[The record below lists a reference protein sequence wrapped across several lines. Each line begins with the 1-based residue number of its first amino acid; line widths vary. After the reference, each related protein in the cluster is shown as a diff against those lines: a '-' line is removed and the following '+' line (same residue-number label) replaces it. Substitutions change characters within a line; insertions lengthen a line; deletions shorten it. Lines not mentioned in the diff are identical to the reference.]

1 MKYSLSTAIVCLS
14 VAFTGTFF
22 TANTVAKNTI
32 ASDKFRQLEELLPTP
47 NTYRAASGAPGH
59 EYWQQQVDYDIN
71 ITLDDKTQRLSG
83 NETINYQ
90 NNSPDNL
97 RYLWLQLDQNK
108 FARQSDFNL
117 SKPGYP
123 LKKVTYSGVRNMVES
138 EKFDGGYNITKVTA
152 SNGKALHYVINGTMM
167 RIDLPR
173 TLKSGDD
180 VEVNVSWDYQLHEQ
194 KVLGGRSG
202 YEYFKED
209 DNYLYEIAS
218 WFPRA
223 VAYYDVMGW
232 QNKQFVGSGEFTLE
246 FGDYDV
252 KITVPSDH
260 IVAATGVLQNP
271 KKVLTSTQRKRL
283 EKAKK
288 AKRPVIIV
296 TAEEALENEKSRST
310 KTKTWRFK
318 AENVRDFAF
327 ASSRKFIWDAQGY
340 QEGGTDTMAMSYYPN
355 EGNPLWEKYSTE
367 AIIHTME
374 QYNKYTFAYPYP
386 VSISVNGPVG
396 GMEYPMITFNGPRPT
411 LDKKTGEKTYSRR
424 TKYGLIGV
432 IIHEVGHNYFPMIV
446 NSDERQWTWM
456 DEGLNTF
463 LQFLAEQAWEEN
475 YPSWRGDAA
484 NITNYM
490 KSTNQ
495 VPIMTNS
502 ESILQF
508 GNNAYGKPATA
519 LNILRETIMGR
530 ELFDFAFKE
539 YAMRWKFKRPTPSDF
554 FRTMEDASAVDLD
567 WFFRGWFYTTD
578 HVDIALGNIHLY
590 TPDSQNPDTEEA
602 WERALDN
609 EKPEYITSLLN
620 KGMNVRTNDKPEL
633 LDFYNEHDKFTATNA
648 KRNAYNSSVKKLEQ
662 WQKDLLLNQSNF
674 YLIDFENK
682 GGLVMP
688 ILLDITYADGS
699 TEHVKLPATIWRKNS
714 KKVSKLL
721 VRDKEM
727 TAIAIDAKWETA
739 DVDVNNN
746 YWPARPIKSRFDLY
760 KRKKDDM
767 MRDYNKEL
775 KTDEDEDED
784 EASDSK
790 DSKVKKEKKEDKVEK
805 VSDAA

>member
-1 MKYSLSTAIVCLS
+1 MQYTIQSALLCLC
-14 VAFTGTFF
+14 VAVSGH
-22 TANTVAKNTI
+22 ASAKNSI
-32 ASDKFRQLEELLPTP
+32 SDDKFRQLEESLPTP
-47 NTYRAASGAPGH
+47 NTYRTASGAPGH
-59 EYWQQQVDYDIN
+59 QYWQQDVNYKIDIELN
-71 ITLDDKTQRLSG
+71 DEKQTLSG
-83 NETINYQ
+83 SETIDYT
-90 NNSPDNL
+90 NNSPDTL

-108 FARQSDFNL
+108 LAENAGAKTTRTAP
-117 SKPGYP
+117 K
-123 LKKVTYSGVRNMVES
+123 KKVTYSALRNAIETDA
-138 EKFDGGYNITKVTA
+138 FNGGYNITQVTGA
-152 SNGKALHYVINGTMM
+152 NDKDLPYVINGTMM
-167 RIDLPR
+167 RIDLPKD
-173 TLKSGDD
+173 LKSGAS
-180 VEVNVSWDYQLHEQ
+180 VELNINWNYQLHEQ

-223 VAYYDVMGW
+223 AAYYDVMGW
-232 QNKQFVGSGEFTLE
+232 QNKQFIGSGEFTLE

-252 KITVPSDH
+252 SITVPADH
-260 IVAATGVLQNP
+260 VVAATGVLQNP
-271 KKVLTSTQRKRL
+271 KDVLTTTQRKRL
-283 EKAKK
+283 AKAKK
-288 AKRPVIIV
+288 ADKPILVI
-296 TAEEALENEKSRST
+296 TPEEALANEKSRST
-310 KTKTWRFK
+310 KTKTWQFK

-340 QEGGTDTMAMSYYPN
+340 KGGKTDTMAMSYYPN

-411 LDKKTGEKTYSRR
+411 LDKKTGEKTYSQR

-463 LQFLAEQAWEEN
+463 LQFVAEQAWEEN
-475 YPSWRGDAA
+475 YPSRRGNAA
-484 NITNYM
+484 HITSYM
-490 KSTNQ
+490 KSDNQ

-539 YAMRWKFKRPTPSDF
+539 YALRWKFKRPTPADF
-554 FRTMEDASAVDLD
+554 FRTMEDASGIDLD
-567 WFFRGWFYTTD
+567 WFWRGWFYTTD

-590 TPDSQNPDTEEA
+590 RPNSQNPDTEEA

-609 EKPEYITSLLN
+609 EKPEFISKIRN
-620 KGMNVRTNDKPEL
+620 SGQWVRTQDKPEL
-633 LDFYNEHDKFTATNA
+633 LDFYNQHDKFTATNA
-648 KRNAYNSSVKKLEQ
+648 ARNKYNASNKKLEQ
-662 WQKDLLLNQSNF
+662 WQKDLLVDERNF
-674 YLIDFENK
+674 YIVDFENK

-688 ILLDITYADGS
+688 IILDLTYADN
-699 TEHVKLPATIWRKNS
+699 TVERVTLPAEIWRRNS
-714 KKVSKLL
+714 KKVSKLFI
-721 VRDKEM
+721 RDKEI
-727 TAIAIDAKWETA
+727 TAISIDPNWETA

-746 YWPARPIKSRFDLY
+746 YWPARPIKSRFELY
-760 KRKKDDM
+760 KRKKKDM
-767 MRDYNKEL
+767 MRDYNVEL
-775 KTDEDEDED
+775 KTTDDESKTTA
-784 EASDSK
+784 EATQP
-790 DSKVKKEKKEDKVEK
+790 
-805 VSDAA
+805 

>member
-1 MKYSLSTAIVCLS
+1 MKYSISTALICLTI
-14 VAFTGTFF
+14 AFTSNLIS
-22 TANTVAKNTI
+22 ANAQARSSI
-32 ASDKFRQLEELLPTP
+32 ADDKFRQLEEVLPSP
-47 NTYRAASGAPGH
+47 NIYRTASGAPGH
-59 EYWQQQVDYDIN
+59 KYWQQQVDYDIE
-71 ITLDDKTQRLSG
+71 ITLDDKTQQLTG
-83 NETINYQ
+83 YETLNYQ
-90 NNSPDNL
+90 NNSPDTL
-97 RYLWLQLDQNK
+97 RYIWLQLDQNK
-108 FARQSDFNL
+108 LKRGSDAKL
-117 SKPGYP
+117 SKSTAP
-123 LKKVTYSGVRNMVES
+123 LEKVTYRGVRNMIES
-138 EKFDGGYNITKVTA
+138 DKFNGGYEITKVTD
-152 SNGKALHYVINGTMM
+152 SNDKPMNYVINGTML
-167 RIDLPR
+167 RIDLPKP
-173 TLKSGDD
+173 LKSGADTEFN
-180 VEVNVSWDYQLHEQ
+180 VEWNYQLHEQ

-223 VAYYDVMGW
+223 VAYYDVTGW
-232 QNKQFVGSGEFTLE
+232 QNKQFIGSGEFVLE

-271 KKVLTSTQRKRL
+271 KKVLTKTQRKRL
-283 EKAKK
+283 AKAKT
-288 AKRPVIIV
+288 AKKPVLVV
-296 TAEEALENEKSRST
+296 TVDEALENEKSRST
-310 KTKTWRFK
+310 KTKTWHFK
-318 AENVRDFAF
+318 AKNVRDFAF

-340 QEGGTDTMAMSYYPN
+340 TEGGTDTMAMSFYPN

-424 TKYGLIGV
+424 TKYGLVGV

-463 LQFLAEQAWEEN
+463 LQFVAEQAWEEG
-475 YPSWRGDAA
+475 YPSRRGEAA
-484 NITNYM
+484 KIISYM
-490 KSTNQ
+490 KSDNQ

-519 LNILRETIMGR
+519 LNILRETVMGR

-539 YAMRWKFKRPTPSDF
+539 YAQRWKFKRPTPADF

-590 TPDSQNPDTEEA
+590 TADSQNPDTEEA
-602 WERALDN
+602 WQRALHN
-609 EKPEYITSLLN
+609 EKPESISNILN
-620 KGMNVRTNDKPEL
+620 KGQWVRTQDKPEL
-633 LDFYNEHDKFTATNA
+633 LDFYNEHDQFTATNA
-648 KRNAYNSSVKKLEQ
+648 ARNKYNSDNKKLEQ

-674 YLIDFENK
+674 YIIDFENK

-699 TEHVKLPATIWRKNS
+699 TEHLKLPAEIWRKNTT
-714 KKVSKLL
+714 KTSKLL
-721 VRDKEM
+721 IRDKEI
-727 TAIAIDAKWETA
+727 TALAIDAKWETA

-746 YWPARPIKSRFDLY
+746 YWPARPIKSRFELY

-767 MRDYNKEL
+767 MRDYNEKL
-775 KTDEDEDED
+775 KSDDEDEKENT
-784 EASDSK
+784 DS
-790 DSKVKKEKKEDKVEK
+790 
-805 VSDAA
+805 

>member
-1 MKYSLSTAIVCLS
+1 MKYMLKFSLSSAVIFLCLAAS
-14 VAFTGTFF
+14 
-22 TANTVAKNTI
+22 NTILAKNTI
-32 ASDKFRQLEELLPTP
+32 SSDKFRQLEESLPTP
-47 NTYRAASGAPGH
+47 NSYRTASGAPGH
-59 EYWQQQVDYDIN
+59 EYWQQEVNYEIEIKLNDKNQKLTGYE
-71 ITLDDKTQRLSG
+71 TL
-83 NETINYQ
+83 NYK
-90 NNSPDNL
+90 NNSPDTL
-97 RYLWLQLDQNK
+97 RYIWLQLDQNRMGK
-108 FARQSDFNL
+108 ASDYKL
-117 SKPGYP
+117 TRTAPK
-123 LKKVTYSGVRNMVES
+123 KKVTYKALRNAIET
-138 EKFDGGYNITKVTA
+138 EKFDGGNRILKVTDK
-152 SNGKALHYVINGTMM
+152 NNKTLPYTINGTMM
-167 RIDLPR
+167 RIDLPKP
-173 TLKSGDD
+173 LKSGSSIKFN
-180 VEVNVSWDYQLHEQ
+180 VEWTYQLHEQ

-209 DNYLYEIAS
+209 DNYLYEVAS

-223 VAYYDVMGW
+223 VAYYDVIGW
-232 QNKQFVGSGEFTLE
+232 QNKQFIGNGEFTLE

-252 KITVPSDH
+252 KITVPADH
-260 IVAATGVLQNP
+260 IVASTGVLQNP
-271 KKVLTSTQRKRL
+271 KNVLTKKQRKRL
-283 EKAKK
+283 EKAETAKK
-288 AKRPVIIV
+288 PILVV
-296 TAEEALENEKSRST
+296 TPDEALKNEKSRS
-310 KTKTWRFK
+310 KKEKTWHFK
-318 AENVRDFAF
+318 AKNVRDFAF

-340 QEGGTDTMAMSYYPN
+340 KAGGTDTMAMSYYPN

-463 LQFLAEQAWEEN
+463 VQFLAEQSWEEN
-475 YPSWRGDAA
+475 YPSRRGHADH
-484 NITNYM
+484 ITSYM
-490 KSTNQ
+490 KSDNQ

-539 YAMRWKFKRPTPSDF
+539 YAQRWKFKRPTPADF

-567 WFFRGWFYTTD
+567 WFWRGWFYTTD
-578 HVDIALGNIHLY
+578 HVDIALGDIHLY
-590 TPDSQNPDTEEA
+590 RPNSQNPDTEEA
-602 WERALDN
+602 WERALEN
-609 EKPEYITSLLN
+609 EKPEFISNTVN
-620 KGMNVRTNDKPEL
+620 KNHWLRSNDKPEL

-648 KRNAYNSSVKKLEQ
+648 ARNKYNKMHKKLED
-662 WQKDLLLNQSNF
+662 WEKELLTNKSNF
-674 YLIDFENK
+674 YIIDFKNV

-688 ILLDITYADGS
+688 ILLEVTYADN
-699 TEHVKLPATIWRKNS
+699 TKENIRIPAEIWRKNTS
-714 KKVSKLL
+714 KVSKLL
-721 VRDKEM
+721 VRDKEI
-727 TAIAIDAKWETA
+727 TAIAVDPHWETA
-739 DVDVNNN
+739 DVNVNNN

-760 KRKKDDM
+760 KRKKKDM
-767 MRDYNKEL
+767 MRDYNKKL
-775 KTDEDEDED
+775 KSENDEEE
-784 EASDSK
+784 STS
-790 DSKVKKEKKEDKVEK
+790 KEKK
-805 VSDAA
+805 

>member
-1 MKYSLSTAIVCLS
+1 MQYTIQSALLCLC
-14 VAFTGTFF
+14 VAVSGH
-22 TANTVAKNTI
+22 ASAKNSI
-32 ASDKFRQLEELLPTP
+32 SDDKFRQLEESLPTP
-47 NTYRAASGAPGH
+47 NTYRTASGAPGH
-59 EYWQQQVDYDIN
+59 QYWQQDVNYKID
-71 ITLDDKTQRLSG
+71 ITLNDEKQTLSG
-83 NETINYQ
+83 SETIDYT
-90 NNSPDNL
+90 NNSPDTL

-108 FARQSDFNL
+108 LAENAGAKTTRTAP
-117 SKPGYP
+117 K
-123 LKKVTYSGVRNMVES
+123 KKVTYSALRNAIETDA
-138 EKFDGGYNITKVTA
+138 FNGGYNITQVTGA
-152 SNGKALHYVINGTMM
+152 NDKDLPYVINGTMM
-167 RIDLPR
+167 RIDLPKD
-173 TLKSGDD
+173 LKSGAS
-180 VEVNVSWDYQLHEQ
+180 VELNINWNYQLHEQ

-223 VAYYDVMGW
+223 AAYYDVMGW
-232 QNKQFVGSGEFTLE
+232 QNKQFIGSGEFTLE

-252 KITVPSDH
+252 SITVPADH
-260 IVAATGVLQNP
+260 VVAATGVLQNP
-271 KKVLTSTQRKRL
+271 KDVLTTTQRKRL
-283 EKAKK
+283 AKAKK
-288 AKRPVIIV
+288 ADKPILVI
-296 TAEEALENEKSRST
+296 TPEEALANEKSRST
-310 KTKTWRFK
+310 KTKTWQFK

-340 QEGGTDTMAMSYYPN
+340 KGGKTDTMAMSYYPN

-411 LDKKTGEKTYSRR
+411 LDKKTGEKTYSQR

-463 LQFLAEQAWEEN
+463 LQFVAEQAWEEN
-475 YPSWRGDAA
+475 YPSRRGNAA
-484 NITNYM
+484 HITSYM
-490 KSTNQ
+490 KSDNQ

-539 YAMRWKFKRPTPSDF
+539 YALRWKFKRPTPADF
-554 FRTMEDASAVDLD
+554 FRTMEDASGIDLD
-567 WFFRGWFYTTD
+567 WFWRGWFYTTD

-590 TPDSQNPDTEEA
+590 RPNSQNPDTEEA

-609 EKPEYITSLLN
+609 EKPEFISKIRN
-620 KGMNVRTNDKPEL
+620 SGQWVRTQDKPEL
-633 LDFYNEHDKFTATNA
+633 LDFYNQHDKFTATNA
-648 KRNAYNSSVKKLEQ
+648 ARNKYNASNKKLEQ
-662 WQKDLLLNQSNF
+662 WQKDLLVDERNF
-674 YLIDFENK
+674 YIVDFENK

-688 ILLDITYADGS
+688 IILDLTYADN
-699 TEHVKLPATIWRKNS
+699 TVERVTLPAEIWRRNS
-714 KKVSKLL
+714 KKVSKLFI
-721 VRDKEM
+721 RDKEI
-727 TAIAIDAKWETA
+727 TAISIDPNWETA

-746 YWPARPIKSRFDLY
+746 YWPARPIKSRFELY
-760 KRKKDDM
+760 KRKKKDM
-767 MRDYNKEL
+767 MRDYNVEL
-775 KTDEDEDED
+775 KTTDDESKTTA
-784 EASDSK
+784 EA
-790 DSKVKKEKKEDKVEK
+790 
-805 VSDAA
+805 AQL

>member
-1 MKYSLSTAIVCLS
+1 MKQSLKSAIICLCVIAS
-14 VAFTGTFF
+14 GNTF
-22 TANTVAKNTI
+22 ANNAI
-32 ASDKFRQLEELLPTP
+32 GSDKFRQLEESLPTP
-47 NTYRAASGAPGH
+47 NSYRIASGAPGH
-59 EYWQQQVDYDIN
+59 AYWQQQVDYKIN
-71 ITLDDKTQRLSG
+71 IELDDEKQRLSG
-83 NETINYQ
+83 FETLTYK
-90 NNSPDNL
+90 NNSPDTL

-108 FARQSDFNL
+108 LKRGAD
-117 SKPGYP
+117 SKMASTAPA
-123 LKKVTYSGVRNMVES
+123 KKKITYKTLRKNIES
-138 EKFDGGYNITKVTA
+138 AKFDGGYNISDVTDR
-152 SNGKALHYVINGTMM
+152 NKKPLHYIINGTMM
-167 RIDLPR
+167 RVDLP
-173 TLKSGDD
+173 TPLKSGKSI
-180 VEVNVSWDYQLHEQ
+180 EFNIAWNYQLHEQ

-202 YEYFKED
+202 YEYFKKD
-209 DNYLYEIAS
+209 DNYLYEVAS

-232 QNKQFVGSGEFTLE
+232 QNKQFLGRGEFTLE

-260 IVAATGVLQNP
+260 IVAATGELQNA
-271 KKVLTSTQRKRL
+271 KKVLSKTQRKRL
-283 EKAKK
+283 DKAKN
-288 AKRPVIIV
+288 AKKPVLIV
-296 TAEEALENEKSRST
+296 TVDEALANEKSRANT
-310 KTKTWRFK
+310 TKTWHFK
-318 AENVRDFAF
+318 AKNVRDFAF

-340 QEGGTDTMAMSYYPN
+340 KHNNTNTMAMSYYPN

-374 QYNKYTFAYPYP
+374 QYSKYTFDYPYP

-424 TKYGLIGV
+424 TKYGLVGV

-463 LQFLAEQAWEEN
+463 LQFVAEQAWEEG
-475 YPSWRGDAA
+475 YPSRRGHA
-484 NITNYM
+484 NDITSYM

-539 YAMRWKFKRPTPSDF
+539 YSQRWKFKRPTPADF
-554 FRTMEDASAVDLD
+554 FRTMEDASGVDLD

-578 HVDIALGNIHLY
+578 HVDIELGNIHLY
-590 TPDSQNPDTEEA
+590 RPNSRNPDTEEA

-609 EKPEYITSLLN
+609 EKPTFISDILN
-620 KGMNVRTNDKPEL
+620 KDQWVRTQDRPEL

-648 KRNAYNSSVKKLEQ
+648 ARNKYNKKHAKLED
-662 WQKDLLLNQSNF
+662 WEKELLVNDSNF
-674 YLIDFENK
+674 YIIDFVNK

-688 ILLDITYADGS
+688 ILLDITFADGS
-699 TEHVKLPATIWRKNS
+699 KEHVRLPAEIWRANA
-714 KKVSKLL
+714 KKTSKLL
-721 VRDKEM
+721 IRDKEI
-727 TAIAIDAKWETA
+727 TAVAVDPNWETA
-739 DVDVNNN
+739 DVNVNNN
-746 YWPARPIKSRFDLY
+746 YWPARPIKSRFDLF
-760 KRKKDDM
+760 KAKKKDM

-775 KTDEDEDED
+775 KSIEDEDE
-784 EASDSK
+784 
-790 DSKVKKEKKEDKVEK
+790 KEKKDSTK
-805 VSDAA
+805 